1 MVMLK
6 QAHLKT
12 LNKTLITIVAY
23 FLLSGIGIGVY
34 LYINNP
40 DKYLSSNP
48 DEAMP
53 QLYVALTNKLN
64 EYPSTEFIADV
75 NQAYADQIITESE
88 YIRLTL
94 NNNLTMSNDLYLE
107 FKPTKQQFHKTWLN
121 QQNTKP

>member
-1 MVMLK
+1 MIK
-6 QAHLKT
+6 QAHLKKF
-12 LNKTLITIVAY
+12 NK
-23 FLLSGIGIGVY
+23 LLWVFSAALALYCIGIAAYVY
-34 LYINNP
+34 YNNP

-53 QLYVALTNKLN
+53 QLYAALTNKLKS
-64 EYPSTEFIADV
+64 YPSEEFIADV

-107 FKPTKQQFHKTWLN
+107 FKPTKQQFHKTWLKH
-121 QQNTKP
+121 QNAKPLL

>member
-6 QAHLKT
+6 QPLLKT
-12 LNKTLITIVAY
+12 LYKTLITIAAY

-40 DKYLSSNP
+40 DRYLSSNP

-53 QLYVALTNKLN
+53 QLYVALTNKLESN
-64 EYPSTEFIADV
+64 PSREFIADL
-75 NQAYADQIITESE
+75 NQAYVDQVITESE

-94 NNNLTMSNDLYLE
+94 KYNLSMATDLNLE
-107 FKPTKQQFHKTWLN
+107 FKTTKQQFHKTWLN
-121 QQNTKP
+121 YQNVES

>member
-1 MVMLK
+1 MIKQTYLK
-6 QAHLKT
+6 KF
-12 LNKTLITIVAY
+12 NK
-23 FLLSGIGIGVY
+23 LLWVFSAALALYCIGIATYVY
-34 LYINNP
+34 YNNP

-53 QLYVALTNKLN
+53 QLYVALTDKLESN
-64 EYPSTEFIADV
+64 PSTDFLDAV

-94 NNNLTMSNDLYLE
+94 NHELTMSNDLYLE

-121 QQNTKP
+121 HQNTKP

>member
-1 MVMLK
+1 MIK

-12 LNKTLITIVAY
+12 FNKLLITIIAG
-23 FLLSGIGIGVY
+23 LLLYDIGIAAYVY
-34 LYINNP
+34 YNNP

-53 QLYVALTNKLN
+53 QLYAALTNKLESN
-64 EYPSTEFIADV
+64 PSTDFLDAV

-94 NNNLTMSNDLYLE
+94 NHELTMSNDLYLE
-107 FKPTKQQFHKTWLN
+107 FKPTKQQFHKTWW
-121 QQNTKP
+121 KYPYSDWV

>member
-1 MVMLK
+1 MIK

-12 LNKTLITIVAY
+12 FNKLLITIIAG
-23 FLLSGIGIGVY
+23 LLLYGIGIAAYVY
-34 LYINNP
+34 YNNP

-53 QLYVALTNKLN
+53 QLYAALTNKLESN
-64 EYPSTEFIADV
+64 PSTDFLDAV

-94 NNNLTMSNDLYLE
+94 NHELTMSNDLYLE

-121 QQNTKP
+121 HQNTKP

>member
-1 MVMLK
+1 MIK
-6 QAHLKT
+6 QTHLKKF
-12 LNKTLITIVAY
+12 NKLLWVIAVAIILY
-23 FLLSGIGIGVY
+23 CIGIAAYVY
-34 LYINNP
+34 YNNP

-53 QLYVALTNKLN
+53 QLYAALTNKLESN
-64 EYPSTEFIADV
+64 PSTDFLDAV

-121 QQNTKP
+121 HQNTKE